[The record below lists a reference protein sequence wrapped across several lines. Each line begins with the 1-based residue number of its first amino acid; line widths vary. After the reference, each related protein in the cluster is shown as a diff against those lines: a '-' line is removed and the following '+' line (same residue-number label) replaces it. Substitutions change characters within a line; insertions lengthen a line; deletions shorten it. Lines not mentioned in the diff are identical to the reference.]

1 VSVVSPCLNEAET
14 IRIVV
19 EKALRGLAA
28 AGADGEVVVADNGST
43 DGSQELAA
51 SAGARVVPVEQRG
64 YGSAL
69 IGGIEAARGEYVIMG
84 DADDT
89 YDFGSL
95 DGFVRA
101 LERGDDLVMGN
112 RFAGGIA
119 AGAMPTLNRLVGNPI
134 LTFVG
139 RLFFRSPVRDFHCGL
154 RAFRRDAILG
164 LGLTTPGMEFAS
176 EMVIKATLAGL
187 RVSEVPTTLSHGP
200 AGREPHLRPW
210 RDGWRHLR
218 LLLLYSPR
226 WLFLYPGIVLALL
239 GGAVMLALVP
249 GAITIGDTRFDV
261 HTMLYGGAALMV
273 GYQTVLFAVFAR
285 IFGMTQGFLP
295 ESTRIRRLLD
305 LVTLE
310 TGIAVGLGLVLL
322 GLAGSIWAVVDW
334 SNRSFGALD
343 YAHTLRIVIPSVVAL
358 VLGTQTVVSSFFL
371 SFLGLADRHGR

>member
-1 VSVVSPCLNEAET
+1 
-14 IRIVV
+14 
-19 EKALRGLAA
+19 
-28 AGADGEVVVADNGST
+28 
-43 DGSQELAA
+43 
-51 SAGARVVPVEQRG
+51 
-64 YGSAL
+64 
-69 IGGIEAARGEYVIMG
+69 
-84 DADDT
+84 
-89 YDFGSL
+89 
-95 DGFVRA
+95 
-101 LERGDDLVMGN
+101 
-112 RFAGGIA
+112 
-119 AGAMPTLNRLVGNPI
+119 MPTLNRLVGNPI